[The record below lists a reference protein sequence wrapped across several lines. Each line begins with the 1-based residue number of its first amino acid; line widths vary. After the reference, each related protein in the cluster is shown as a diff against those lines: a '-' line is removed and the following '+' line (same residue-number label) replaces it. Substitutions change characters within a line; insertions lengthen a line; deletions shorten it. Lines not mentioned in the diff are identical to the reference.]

1 MYYAQLKIIHNR
13 AVVVAITETHS
24 PLPPLPSLIV
34 IKSLDASLLGKTYID
49 GVFV

>member
-1 MYYAQLKIIHNR
+1 MYYAQLTIVNR
-13 AVVVAITETHS
+13 KAVVTAVTET
-24 PLPPLPSLIV
+24 PVALPPLPSLIV